1 MENTENVEITENTA
15 ESMAFRNTAEVL
27 MENIP
32 MKSTPIANIPMASIP
47 RKRISIKGILTARA
61 FRKKEMLWKQI
72 LLCRDPRI

>member
-15 ESMAFRNTAEVL
+15 ESMAFRNKAEVL

-32 MKSTPIANIPMASIP
+32 
-47 RKRISIKGILTARA
+47 RKKISIKGILTART